1 MKEEEWIKQ
10 LRDHLADYEAPVPDD
25 LWDKIEAR
33 LPMELVVEKPK
44 ARRIPLWVRW
54 TAAAAFVGILIG
66 TTALLWPSHEEMTTT
81 PMASATKETDMIQ
94 AKTGKTPMESEKT
107 NESEPVIPT
116 IVRMTAP
123 VFAEAV
129 TAEGAPQAQPDT
141 ASLYIK
147 EVEPEIAEVD
157 HSEESMPTDEQ
168 LRMESS
174 QQILIR
180 ELDQKIT
187 EYRKHSCRRT
197 TVSLYASN
205 GFGDLSNRND
215 VLMSAEMLANFD
227 YDSRMG
233 VLATRSGDHSP
244 VYLANYEE
252 RQKYYQPISFGLTA
266 NIPISS
272 ALSVSSGVVYTR
284 LRSDFTNIANI
295 LVFQNKMTLHYI
307 GVPLNVQY
315 HVWQWH
321 GLNVYA
327 TAGTQVDFNVKARLE
342 ADGMEQ
348 EIEKDRMQ
356 WSVGGALGVQ
366 YNIIPQLGLYAEPGI
381 KYYFDNGSQIRNYFK
396 YHPTNFN
403 LQIGLRLNMGGSK
416 IALFD

>member
-116 IVRMTAP
+116 IVRMTAS

-180 ELDQKIT
+180 ELDQKIA

-266 NIPISS
+266 NVPISS

-348 EIEKDRMQ
+348 EMEKDRMQ